1 MRDVIEDEEAGD
13 GDQVLIVLKHCN
25 ENLSTHEKEL
35 LKLQSKID
43 QMEKANFDP
52 KHWTMQGELNL
63 CMTFLVERPP
73 PVITEEVTASLE
85 DMIKSRIIE
94 VTTSLVLMM
103 FNQRLVCPLNPK
115 AINLCFHH
123 DSKSKKG
130 LAEVYEEEYVQKSNP
145 LFAPSTFS
153 DELKKEV
160 PFLKLVCVKHAI
172 QELCLKLDALSH
184 FHFTPKP
191 VIEEMSIQTNV
202 PAIAMEEVAPLAVS
216 DAAMLAPEEMFS
228 GTGKIKEDSEL
239 TQEERKR
246 RRAKKKRKF
255 KAESAK
261 QPVKKARD
269 TTSTEMSKTGIF
281 SYSNMT

>member
-1 MRDVIEDEEAGD
+1 MRDVIED

-43 QMEKANFDP
+43 QMEKANLDP

-94 VTTSLVLMM
+94 LTTS
-103 FNQRLVCPLNPK
+103 F
-115 AINLCFHH
+115 H

-145 LFAPSTFS
+145 LFAPSTFT
-153 DELKKEV
+153 DELKKE
-160 PFLKLVCVKHAI
+160 
-172 QELCLKLDALSH
+172 
-184 FHFTPKP
+184 

-202 PAIAMEEVAPLAVS
+202 PAIAMEEVAPVAVS
-216 DAAMLAPEEMFS
+216 DAAMLAPEEIFS
-228 GTGKIKEDSEL
+228 GTGKIKEELEL

-281 SYSNMT
+281 FLLEHDIRNTLIISNSIKC

>member
-52 KHWTMQGELNL
+52 KHWTMQGEHNA
-63 CMTFLVERPP
+63 RPP

-94 VTTSLVLMM
+94 
-103 FNQRLVCPLNPK
+103 
-115 AINLCFHH
+115 
-123 DSKSKKG
+123 
-130 LAEVYEEEYVQKSNP
+130 EEYVQKSNP

-153 DELKKEV
+153 DELKKE
-160 PFLKLVCVKHAI
+160 
-172 QELCLKLDALSH
+172 
-184 FHFTPKP
+184 

>member
-1 MRDVIEDEEAGD
+1 MRDVIED

-43 QMEKANFDP
+43 QMEKANLDP
-52 KHWTMQGELNL
+52 KHWTMQGEVPSHARFDDVQPAPSLP
-63 CMTFLVERPP
+63 TKSKR
-73 PVITEEVTASLE
+73 EVKEL
-85 DMIKSRIIE
+85 
-94 VTTSLVLMM
+94 
-103 FNQRLVCPLNPK
+103 
-115 AINLCFHH
+115 H

-145 LFAPSTFS
+145 LFAPSTFT
-153 DELKKEV
+153 DELKKE
-160 PFLKLVCVKHAI
+160 
-172 QELCLKLDALSH
+172 
-184 FHFTPKP
+184 

-202 PAIAMEEVAPLAVS
+202 PAIAMEEVAPVAVS
-216 DAAMLAPEEMFS
+216 DAAMLAPEEIFS
-228 GTGKIKEDSEL
+228 GTGKIKEELEL

-269 TTSTEMSKTGIF
+269 TTSTEMSKT
-281 SYSNMT
+281 

>member
-94 VTTSLVLMM
+94 
-103 FNQRLVCPLNPK
+103 
-115 AINLCFHH
+115 H

-153 DELKKEV
+153 DELKKE
-160 PFLKLVCVKHAI
+160 
-172 QELCLKLDALSH
+172 
-184 FHFTPKP
+184 